1 MIGLALSLVAGALST
16 LFPCVL
22 PILPIVV
29 AAALDRHPLG
39 PLALTAG
46 LAASFAAMGVILA
59 TVGLAIGLDV
69 DTVRNAGA
77 VLMLGLG
84 TILLSGALQ
93 MRFAA
98 ATAGFTQPLNTVA
111 ARFEAGGLA
120 GQVGIG
126 ALLGLVWA
134 PCTGPLL
141 GAALTFASRGES
153 AGYAAL
159 VMVLFAIGA
168 VLPLLA
174 LAYLARSAMPQLKA
188 RLAAVGRHG
197 KTVLGGVLLGFG
209 LLVLSGLDKRLEAA
223 ALDILPAAWVSLM
236 TRF

>member
-16 LFPCVL
+16 LSPCVL
-22 PILPIVV
+22 PLLPIVV

-39 PLALTAG
+39 PLALAGG
-46 LAASFAAMGVILA
+46 LAASFAAMGVLLA

-69 DTVRNAGA
+69 DTVRYGGA
-77 VLMLGLG
+77 VLMLAFGVVLM
-84 TILLSGALQ
+84 SGALQ

-98 ATAGFTQPLNTVA
+98 AATGLVQPLNTVA
-111 ARFEAGGLA
+111 GRLEPGGLA
-120 GQVGIG
+120 GQLGLG

-153 AGYAAL
+153 AGHAAT

-174 LAYLARSAMPQLKA
+174 LAYLARSAMPRLKT
-188 RLAAVGRHG
+188 RLAAVGRRG
-197 KTVLGGVLLGFG
+197 KTVLGLALLAFG
-209 LLVLSGLDKRLEAA
+209 GLVLSGLDKRLEAA
-223 ALDILPAAWVSLM
+223 ALEALPDGWVALL